1 MKEEA
6 TYKTLKDN
14 MSGEKDYSFNF
25 PTITPNKISQK
36 FNNPRMFFD
45 FY

>member
-14 MSGEKDYSFNF
+14 MSGDKYSSYIFQ
-25 PTITPNKISQK
+25 TITPNKLSNKLMKQS
-36 FNNPRMFFD
+36 N
-45 FY
+45 

>member
-14 MSGEKDYSFNF
+14 MSGEKNHNSNF
-25 PTITPNKISQK
+25 QTITPNKLSEK
-36 FNNPRMFFD
+36 FIKPSILNL
-45 FY
+45 

>member
-14 MSGEKDYSFNF
+14 MSGDKYSSYNF
-25 PTITPNKISQK
+25 HTITPNNLSKKLIKQSI
-36 FNNPRMFFD
+36 
-45 FY
+45 

>member
-14 MSGEKDYSFNF
+14 MSGEKNHNFNF
-25 PTITPNKISQK
+25 QTITPNKLPEK
-36 FNNPRMFFD
+36 FIKPSILNF
-45 FY
+45 